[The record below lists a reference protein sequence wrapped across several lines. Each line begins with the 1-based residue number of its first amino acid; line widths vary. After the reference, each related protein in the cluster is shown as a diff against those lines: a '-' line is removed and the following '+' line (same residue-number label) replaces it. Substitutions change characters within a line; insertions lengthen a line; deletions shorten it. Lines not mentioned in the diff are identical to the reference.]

1 MRTLVHFLTGDG
13 RYCVP
18 VEATVGVR
26 SAAGL
31 VPLPVPRPGVIGV
44 LPADPPLTVL
54 SVLGS
59 GRDRIL
65 VLAAVGSTFGLLV
78 QEVTGLSSGDEA
90 AIGSPPGGRPGL
102 PQETLRTR
110 RADRSGRCCGPDE
123 AAAGRPATAKRRARS
138 DDQDRCADR
147 RVQPAPPGRGAVAVR
162 APRQPAWGQR
172 GRRPLRERLRQADR

>member
-1 MRTLVHFLTGDG
+1 MHFLTGDG

-31 VPLPVPRPGVIGV
+31 LPLPTPRPGVIGV

-65 VLAAVGSTFGLLV
+65 VLAAAGSTFGLLV
-78 QEVTGLSSGDEA
+78 QEVTGLSSVDDA
-90 AIGSPPGGRPGL
+90 AIGNAPAG
-102 PQETLRTR
+102 Q
-110 RADRSGRCCGPDE
+110 DE
-123 AAAGRPATAKRRARS
+123 ALVCGVVEGKVGLEFLADPAVLAKR
-138 DDQDRCADR
+138 
-147 RVQPAPPGRGAVAVR
+147 
-162 APRQPAWGQR
+162 
-172 GRRPLRERLRQADR
+172 L

>member
-1 MRTLVHFLTGDG
+1 MRTFVHFLTGDG

-31 VPLPVPRPGVIGV
+31 VPLPAPRPGVIGI

-78 QEVTGLSSGDEA
+78 EEVTGLSSIDEA
-90 AIGSPPGGRPGL
+90 EIGSPPEGQHEALICGVVDGAQGL
-102 PQETLRTR
+102 EFL
-110 RADRSGRCCGPDE
+110 ADP
-123 AAAGRPATAKRRARS
+123 AALAKR
-138 DDQDRCADR
+138 
-147 RVQPAPPGRGAVAVR
+147 
-162 APRQPAWGQR
+162 
-172 GRRPLRERLRQADR
+172 L

>member
-26 SAAGL
+26 TAAGL

-59 GRDRIL
+59 GGDRIL
-65 VLAAVGSTFGLLV
+65 VIAAVGSTFGLLV
-78 QEVTGLSSGDEA
+78 EEVTGLSSIDEA
-90 AIGSPPGGRPGL
+90 EIGSPPEGQHEALICGVIGREQGL
-102 PQETLRTR
+102 EFL
-110 RADRSGRCCGPDE
+110 ADP
-123 AAAGRPATAKRRARS
+123 AALAKR
-138 DDQDRCADR
+138 
-147 RVQPAPPGRGAVAVR
+147 
-162 APRQPAWGQR
+162 
-172 GRRPLRERLRQADR
+172 L

>member
-18 VEATVGVR
+18 IEATVGVR

-31 VPLPVPRPGVIGV
+31 VPLPVPRRGVIGV
-44 LPADPPLTVL
+44 LPANPPLTVL

-78 QEVTGLSSGDEA
+78 EEVTGLSSIDEA
-90 AIGSPPGGRPGL
+90 EIGSPPEGQHEALICGVVGGEQGL
-102 PQETLRTR
+102 EFLANP
-110 RADRSGRCCGPDE
+110 
-123 AAAGRPATAKRRARS
+123 AALAKR
-138 DDQDRCADR
+138 
-147 RVQPAPPGRGAVAVR
+147 
-162 APRQPAWGQR
+162 
-172 GRRPLRERLRQADR
+172 L

>member
-18 VEATVGVR
+18 VEDTVGVR

-65 VLAAVGSTFGLLV
+65 VLAALGSTFGLLV
-78 QEVTGLSSGDEA
+78 QEVTGLSSIDEA
-90 AIGSPPGGRPGL
+90 EIGSPPKG
-102 PQETLRTR
+102 Q
-110 RADRSGRCCGPDE
+110 DE
-123 AAAGRPATAKRRARS
+123 ALICGIVGSEQGVEFLADPAALAKR
-138 DDQDRCADR
+138 
-147 RVQPAPPGRGAVAVR
+147 
-162 APRQPAWGQR
+162 
-172 GRRPLRERLRQADR
+172 L

>member
-18 VEATVGVR
+18 VEATLGVR

-31 VPLPVPRPGVIGV
+31 VPLPVARPGVIGV

-78 QEVTGLSSGDEA
+78 EEVTGLSSIDEWK
-90 AIGSPPGGRPGL
+90 IGNPPDGQDEPLICGVVGGEHGL
-102 PQETLRTR
+102 EFL
-110 RADRSGRCCGPDE
+110 ADPV
-123 AAAGRPATAKRRARS
+123 ALAKR
-138 DDQDRCADR
+138 
-147 RVQPAPPGRGAVAVR
+147 
-162 APRQPAWGQR
+162 
-172 GRRPLRERLRQADR
+172 L

>member
-1 MRTLVHFLTGDG
+1 MKTLVHFLTGDG

-31 VPLPVPRPGVIGV
+31 VPLPAARPGVIGV

-78 QEVTGLSSGDEA
+78 EEVTGLSSIDEGE
-90 AIGSPPGGRPGL
+90 IGSPPDG
-102 PQETLRTR
+102 Q
-110 RADRSGRCCGPDE
+110 DE
-123 AAAGRPATAKRRARS
+123 ALICGVIGGEQGLEFLADPIALAKR
-138 DDQDRCADR
+138 
-147 RVQPAPPGRGAVAVR
+147 
-162 APRQPAWGQR
+162 
-172 GRRPLRERLRQADR
+172 L

>member
-1 MRTLVHFLTGDG
+1 VHFLTGDG

-31 VPLPVPRPGVIGV
+31 LPLPTPRPGVIGV

-65 VLAAVGSTFGLLV
+65 VLAAAGSTFGLLV
-78 QEVTGLSSGDEA
+78 QEVTGLSSVDEA
-90 AIGSPPGGRPGL
+90 AIGNAPEG
-102 PQETLRTR
+102 Q
-110 RADRSGRCCGPDE
+110 DE
-123 AAAGRPATAKRRARS
+123 ALVCGVVEGKVGLEFLADPAVLAKR
-138 DDQDRCADR
+138 
-147 RVQPAPPGRGAVAVR
+147 
-162 APRQPAWGQR
+162 
-172 GRRPLRERLRQADR
+172 L

>member
-13 RYCVP
+13 RYCVA

-31 VPLPVPRPGVIGV
+31 VPLPVARPGVIGV

-78 QEVTGLSSGDEA
+78 EEVTGLSSIDEGEIGGPPDGQDEA
-90 AIGSPPGGRPGL
+90 LICGVVGGEQGL
-102 PQETLRTR
+102 EFL
-110 RADRSGRCCGPDE
+110 ADPI
-123 AAAGRPATAKRRARS
+123 ALAKR
-138 DDQDRCADR
+138 
-147 RVQPAPPGRGAVAVR
+147 
-162 APRQPAWGQR
+162 
-172 GRRPLRERLRQADR
+172 L

>member
-18 VEATVGVR
+18 VEDTVGVR

-31 VPLPVPRPGVIGV
+31 VPLPAPRPGVIGV

-78 QEVTGLSSGDEA
+78 QEVTGLTSVDEA
-90 AIGSPPGGRPGL
+90 EIGNPPEG
-102 PQETLRTR
+102 Q
-110 RADRSGRCCGPDE
+110 DE
-123 AAAGRPATAKRRARS
+123 ALVCGVVAGEAGLEFLADPAALAKR
-138 DDQDRCADR
+138 
-147 RVQPAPPGRGAVAVR
+147 
-162 APRQPAWGQR
+162 
-172 GRRPLRERLRQADR
+172 L

>member
-1 MRTLVHFLTGDG
+1 MHFLTGDG

-26 SAAGL
+26 SAAGR

-65 VLAAVGSTFGLLV
+65 VLAAVGATFGLLV
-78 QEVTGLSSGDEA
+78 QEVTGLTSVEEGRIGNPPDGQDEA
-90 AIGSPPGGRPGL
+90 LVCGVVEGEAGL
-102 PQETLRTR
+102 EFL
-110 RADRSGRCCGPDE
+110 ADP
-123 AAAGRPATAKRRARS
+123 AALAKR
-138 DDQDRCADR
+138 
-147 RVQPAPPGRGAVAVR
+147 
-162 APRQPAWGQR
+162 
-172 GRRPLRERLRQADR
+172 L

>member
-31 VPLPVPRPGVIGV
+31 LPLPTPRPGVIGV

-65 VLAAVGSTFGLLV
+65 VLAAAGSTFGLLV
-78 QEVTGLSSGDEA
+78 QEVTGLSSVDEA
-90 AIGSPPGGRPGL
+90 AIGNAPEG
-102 PQETLRTR
+102 Q
-110 RADRSGRCCGPDE
+110 DE
-123 AAAGRPATAKRRARS
+123 ALVCGVVEGKVGLEFLADPAVLAKR
-138 DDQDRCADR
+138 
-147 RVQPAPPGRGAVAVR
+147 
-162 APRQPAWGQR
+162 
-172 GRRPLRERLRQADR
+172 L

>member
-65 VLAAVGSTFGLLV
+65 VLAAVGATFGLLV
-78 QEVTGLSSGDEA
+78 QEVTGLTSVDEGRIGNPPDGQDEA
-90 AIGSPPGGRPGL
+90 LVCGVVEGEAGL
-102 PQETLRTR
+102 EFL
-110 RADRSGRCCGPDE
+110 ADP
-123 AAAGRPATAKRRARS
+123 AALAKR
-138 DDQDRCADR
+138 
-147 RVQPAPPGRGAVAVR
+147 
-162 APRQPAWGQR
+162 
-172 GRRPLRERLRQADR
+172 L

>member
-1 MRTLVHFLTGDG
+1 MHFLTGDG

-31 VPLPVPRPGVIGV
+31 LPLPTPRPGVIGV

-65 VLAAVGSTFGLLV
+65 VLAAAGSTFGLLV
-78 QEVTGLSSGDEA
+78 QEVTGLSSVDEA
-90 AIGSPPGGRPGL
+90 AIGNAPEG
-102 PQETLRTR
+102 Q
-110 RADRSGRCCGPDE
+110 DE
-123 AAAGRPATAKRRARS
+123 ALVCGVVEGKVGLEFLADPAVLAKR
-138 DDQDRCADR
+138 
-147 RVQPAPPGRGAVAVR
+147 
-162 APRQPAWGQR
+162 
-172 GRRPLRERLRQADR
+172 L

>member
-31 VPLPVPRPGVIGV
+31 VLLPVPRPGVIGV

-78 QEVTGLSSGDEA
+78 QEVTGLTSVDEGQIGNPPDGQDEA
-90 AIGSPPGGRPGL
+90 LICGVVEGEAGL
-102 PQETLRTR
+102 EFL
-110 RADRSGRCCGPDE
+110 ADP
-123 AAAGRPATAKRRARS
+123 AALAKR
-138 DDQDRCADR
+138 
-147 RVQPAPPGRGAVAVR
+147 
-162 APRQPAWGQR
+162 
-172 GRRPLRERLRQADR
+172 L